1 MRLNR
6 TVVAVV
12 VVAVLLAV
20 VAPAVQAVP
29 IAKPQTSPRLVGS
42 DWLSAALTWLS
53 HLFGD
58 RTPQTPT
65 TQQKGAT
72 TTSSGTTYP
81 RPLGGDGSFA
91 GSCIDPMGSCN
102 TGG

>member
-12 VVAVLLAV
+12 VVTVLLAI

-29 IAKPQTSPRLVGS
+29 IAKPQTSTRLIGS
-42 DWLSAALTWLS
+42 DWLTAALTWLGQ
-53 HLFGD
+53 LFGE
-58 RTPQTPT
+58 RTPQAPT
-65 TQQKGAT
+65 AQQKGT
-72 TTSSGTTYP
+72 TSTSSGTTYP

-91 GSCIDPMGSCN
+91 GSCIDPQGSCN